1 MRLPVDPK
9 DLMRS
14 GSQLAEERERP
25 VRIAVFVEIDTPEE
39 LVSTIQGRFRPYTAN
54 AVLHIEVAEPGTKLI
69 VDPSADAVVCLIG
82 SAGASIAD
90 SLSEA
95 RERAVPAVALVI
107 AEVSTGA
114 AEALGHPYRDTL
126 SNPDAAHLVDI
137 ELGEWLVERLP
148 AKHLALAHNYEF
160 MRRAVAVERVKNT
173 AFQNALIGA
182 IAIIPGAD
190 LPLMTANQSK
200 MLLQIAAAY
209 GEQLGAQ
216 RWKELAS
223 VVGGA
228 FVLRAVARQA
238 VAFLPG
244 FGWAIK
250 GGIGYTGTIGMGF
263 AAIKYFENDA
273 DLGDLQSRLEEYG
286 RQAMTRVRSMS
297 PRERKAALP
306 AEQQA
311 ALGAP
316 VAVPAEESPAG
327 DA

>member
-1 MRLPVDPK
+1 MRLPVDVR

-14 GSQLAEERERP
+14 GSQLQEERERP
-25 VRIAVFVEIDTPEE
+25 VRIAVFVELDTPDE
-39 LVSTIQGRFRPYTAN
+39 LFETVRSRFRPYTAN
-54 AVLHIEVAEPGTKLI
+54 AVLHVEIAEPGTKLI

-82 SAGASIAD
+82 SGADSIAG
-90 SLSEA
+90 SLAEA
-95 RERAVPAVALVI
+95 RERAVPAVALAL
-107 AEVSTGA
+107 AEDPAPV
-114 AEALGHPYRDTL
+114 AERLAHPYRDTL
-126 SNPDAAHLVDI
+126 TNPDAVHLVDI

-148 AKHLALAHNYEF
+148 SKHLALAHNFEF

-173 AFQNALIGA
+173 AVQNALIGA
-182 IAIIPGAD
+182 IALIPGAD

-216 RWKELAS
+216 RWKELAG

-228 FVLRAVARQA
+228 FALRAVARQA

-244 FGWAIK
+244 FGWVIK
-250 GGIGYTGTIGMGF
+250 GGIGYTGTIAMGF
-263 AAIKYFENDA
+263 AAIKYFEGDA

-286 RQAMTRVRSMS
+286 RQVMARVRAMS
-297 PRERKAALP
+297 LRERKAALP
-306 AEQQA
+306 ADQRA
-311 ALGAP
+311 ALEA
-316 VAVPAEESPAG
+316 AQAPAEERTAG

>member
-1 MRLPVDPK
+1 MRLPVDVR

-14 GSQLAEERERP
+14 GSQLQEERERP
-25 VRIAVFVEIDTPEE
+25 VRIAVFVELDTPDE
-39 LVSTIQGRFRPYTAN
+39 LFETVRSRFRPYTAN
-54 AVLHIEVAEPGTKLI
+54 AVLHVEIAEPGTKLI

-82 SAGASIAD
+82 SGADSIAG
-90 SLSEA
+90 SLAEA
-95 RERAVPAVALVI
+95 RERAVPAVALAM
-107 AEVSTGA
+107 AEDA
-114 AEALGHPYRDTL
+114 APVAERLAHPYRDTL
-126 SNPDAAHLVDI
+126 THPDAVHLVDI

-148 AKHLALAHNYEF
+148 SKHLALAHNFEF

-173 AFQNALIGA
+173 AVQNALIGA
-182 IAIIPGAD
+182 IALIPGAD

-216 RWKELAS
+216 RWKELAG

-228 FVLRAVARQA
+228 FALRAVARQA

-244 FGWAIK
+244 FGWVIK
-250 GGIGYTGTIGMGF
+250 GGIGYTGTIAMGF

-286 RQAMTRVRSMS
+286 RQVMARVRAMS
-297 PRERKAALP
+297 PGERKAALP
-306 AEQQA
+306 ADQRA
-311 ALGAP
+311 ALDA
-316 VAVPAEESPAG
+316 AQAPAEERTAG